1 MTQYHIN
8 AAGEAGVCRVKTG
21 VCPFGGES
29 GNEDHYPTR
38 KAAQEAYEASQGGS
52 FSNVGNAERRTQ
64 SKEQC
69 TPKPKMMK
77 VYRVGSMTPP
87 EKHGFDGMDEKI
99 AKIDSFAPEGRQGR
113 AGAIFA
119 SPDLASHS
127 RWVKGVS
134 LAGVDTTQN
143 HEITVD
149 PEKVYVYSVEAYER
163 ASSDLFGREEQEKR
177 IKDFW
182 ESGKK
187 LSDYSEWA
195 KENNPAPGTYEL
207 LLSTDSAVSIK
218 PLSPTAILK
227 AAPEH
232 QVIDVQRELFPQADR
247 AIMRKPDL
255 KPDEAEVIADYLP
268 EKLAGLKGANVDNAD
283 LAGTLTQDCLNVYA
297 KTGTSAYLF
306 KFHWKTADKVK
317 SLLYTAWRNRKEAAG
332 EDVSALPKRHD
343 QLRYASAQAHRVPSF
358 ERIYQTFAE
367 SVKELQDQRNLNT
380 ED

>member
-8 AAGEAGVCRVKTG
+8 DAGEAGACRVKTG

-29 GNEDHYPTR
+29 GHEDHYPTR
-38 KAAQEAYEASQGGS
+38 KAVQEAYEASQGGS
-52 FSNVGNAERRTQ
+52 FGNDSNAERNQ
-64 SKEQC
+64 SKGEGR
-69 TPKPKMMK
+69 TKPKLMK

-87 EKHGFDGMDEKI
+87 EKHGFDGMDERI

-127 RWVKGVS
+127 RWIKGVS
-134 LAGVDTTQN
+134 FAGVDATQN

-163 ASSDLFGREEQEKR
+163 ASSDLFVRPEEVDKR
-177 IKDFW
+177 IKGFW
-182 ESGKK
+182 ESGRT
-187 LSDYSEWA
+187 LSEHTEWA
-195 KENNPAPGTYEL
+195 KANNPAPGTYEL
-207 LLSTDSAVSIK
+207 LLSADSVVSTK

-232 QVIDVQRELFPQADR
+232 QVIDVQRELFPQTDR
-247 AIMRKPDL
+247 PIMRRPDL

-268 EKLAGLKGANVDNAD
+268 EKLTGLKGANVDSAD
-283 LAGTLTQDCLNVYA
+283 HAATLTQDCLNVYA

-306 KFHWKTADKVK
+306 KFHWKTADKVE
-317 SLLYTAWRNRKEAAG
+317 SLMYTAWRNRKEAAG
-332 EDVSALPKRHD
+332 EDVSALPTCHG
-343 QLRYASAQAHRVPSF
+343 QLRHESARAHRVPSF
-358 ERIYQTFAE
+358 ERIYQTFAD
-367 SVKELQDQRNLNT
+367 SVKELQDQRNLGV